1 MRGGTMAIEA
11 IDWQRT
17 GKKWSVLTEKEK
29 AEVMRV
35 IDEYDFV
42 SMVLK
47 YKGALMPEDLVRELT
62 RQNDMNRET
71 IVVSLS
77 LEFPIS
83 VC

>member
-1 MRGGTMAIEA
+1 MAIKAVER
-11 IDWQRT
+11 QRT
-17 GKKWSVLTEKEK
+17 GKKWSVLTEEKK

-77 LEFPIS
+77 LEFPIF